1 MTYALVPIQ
10 DIEKMA
16 TAIAKSG
23 LFGMKTPEQ
32 AVALMLIAQAEGM
45 HPAIAAR
52 DYHVIQGRPAL
63 KADAMLARFQTAGGK
78 VSWDVYTDAE
88 VKATFSHPA
97 GGSVTLSW
105 TLAQATRIGLAGKDN
120 WKNYPRA
127 MLRARVISEGIRTVY
142 PGCVVGAYTP
152 EEVQDFEPAKR
163 PMRDMGAVEVV
174 EETREAF
181 IESDELPPAG
191 VDIWPLNVPGRDTMQ
206 CADRAEW
213 VEAFLML
220 VGKVANAKLQ
230 DAEKQAKVA
239 QLRSANTAAFS
250 RMGIQASAEIYRQ
263 ITEILP
269 PPEVGADGAKKWVE
283 EFDKASQEP
292 SASQS

>member
-88 VKATFSHPA
+88 VKATFSHPS

-142 PGCVVGAYTP
+142 PGCVVGTYTP

-269 PPEVGADGAKKWVE
+269 PPEVGAEGAKKWVE
-283 EFDKASQEP
+283 EFDKALQEP
-292 SASQS
+292 SAPQS